1 MNKSR
6 AVATAIVGLTLTATG
21 ALAAAPHLQA
31 PTTAA
36 AVSTLARNQTAVG
49 GSSDNHG
56 GAVSTLARGTNG
68 EPDTAD
74 TTDTEGAHG
83 AAVSAVAQKKT
94 AVGGPNHNH
103 GGAVSTVA
111 RGTNGANATH
121 GKSAGQGQSG
131 THPSSH

>member
-1 MNKSR
+1 MNKTR

-68 EPDTAD
+68 EPDT
-74 TTDTEGAHG
+74 TDTQ
-83 AAVSAVAQKKT
+83 V
-94 AVGGPNHNH
+94 PM
-103 GGAVSTVA
+103 A
-111 RGTNGANATH
+111 RR
-121 GKSAGQGQSG
+121 
-131 THPSSH
+131 